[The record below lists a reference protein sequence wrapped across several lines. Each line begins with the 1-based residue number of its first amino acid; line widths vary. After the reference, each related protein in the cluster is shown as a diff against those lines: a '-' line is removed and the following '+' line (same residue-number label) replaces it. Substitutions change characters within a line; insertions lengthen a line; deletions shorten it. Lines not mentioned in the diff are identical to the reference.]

1 MKRIAMFVA
10 IAAFSLLPVSP
21 GHQAHA
27 NTVNLGPLT
36 PAASVPVSQ
45 IHFGAGSVFSDVYS
59 FSVTANA
66 SLQSILAAA
75 SFTNIVGISNFTSSL
90 WLSGGGLLAL
100 GNTFTSGSGGATT
113 TTSTIFY
120 TPLLTGVGTPPVPSY
135 EIRTS
140 GTIIGP
146 SGSYG
151 GSVVIAPIPEPEIY
165 AMMAV
170 GLGLLGWVRRRR
182 KPQTA

>member
-1 MKRIAMFVA
+1 MKKIAMLVA
-10 IAAFSLLPVSP
+10 IAAFSFMLVSP
-21 GHQAHA
+21 GHKAHA

-36 PAASVPVSQ
+36 PAASVGVSQ
-45 IHFGAGSVFSDVYS
+45 THFGAGSVFSDVYS
-59 FSVTANA
+59 FSVTADA

-90 WLSGGGLLAL
+90 WLSGGGLLAA

-113 TTSTIFY
+113 TTSSIFY
-120 TPLLTGVGTPPVPSY
+120 SLLTAGVGAPPVPSY

-182 KPQTA
+182 KSQTA